1 MYDPYLQRF
10 LSPDNEIQAP
20 GDAQSYNRYT
30 YCMNN
35 PLMYTD
41 PSGYTWF
48 TQLGNWLGSTGRTIA
63 EVAVGIGV
71 GIAVTALTG
80 GLDLITVGVLCG
92 MAAGASSG
100 ALSTAFSGGNFNDY
114 LNAIAQGAS
123 YGGITGLASIGAIT
137 AIGYAIQGIGDAI
150 GTGWD
155 ELGNIAV
162 SQPYPNEGTLAL
174 WNESNNNWLSV
185 VYRTISNIGSDASSA
200 TSSTISSIASSS
212 LSVASA
218 SGLAATLGNQALYAC
233 TNYTDLI
240 TSGNGNTYRP
250 NTKNIKTAQDAY
262 NEIYNMQSGQTMQG
276 SSIDKRLFNFYLTRD
291 DQGFH
296 LKSKLP
302 SFLIP
307 GYDDDN
313 TFTLQKE
320 MWGNLEV
327 IKMTVTSKSGNF
339 IEYIHN
345 DASTFNSKIPP
356 SPYKFGGLF
365 QLGNGKW

>member
-1 MYDPYLQRF
+1 
-10 LSPDNEIQAP
+10 
-20 GDAQSYNRYT
+20 
-30 YCMNN
+30 MNN

-48 TQLGNWLGSTGRTIA
+48 TQFGGWLGGTGRTIA

-71 GIAVTALTG
+71 GIATVAGVAALTVATG
-80 GLDLITVGVLCG
+80 GLDIFAAGFIAG
-92 MAAGASSG
+92 MAAGMATG
-100 ALSTAFSGGNFNDY
+100 VLNTAFSGGDDY
-114 LNAIAQGAS
+114 LDAIAQGGA
-123 YGGITGLASIGAIT
+123 YGGLSGFASSAVLAGIGCVLHGLGV
-137 AIGYAIQGIGDAI
+137 GIGDA
-150 GTGWD
+150 WD
-155 ELGNIAV
+155 NLGNCTD
-162 SQPYPNEGTLAL
+162 SQPYPSAAKAL
-174 WNESNNNWLSV
+174 SDATNHTWQGVL
-185 VYRTISNIGSDASSA
+185 YQAISNIGNAASS
-200 TSSTISSIASSS
+200 TSSTIASIASSS
-212 LSVASA
+212 AFTATTSSVIAS
-218 SGLAATLGNQALYAC
+218 LGSQALFAC
-233 TNYTDLI
+233 TNYTDLNA
-240 TSGNGNTYRP
+240 SGNGNTYRP

-262 NEIYNMQSGQTMQG
+262 NEIYNMQPGKTMQG

-302 SFLIP
+302 SWMIP

-327 IKMTVTSKSGNF
+327 IKMTVTSKSGNY

-345 DASTFNSKIPP
+345 DASTFNSKISP